1 MRRRPSVSTS
11 LAVLLA
17 AALLVPAAATGQDD
31 ASDAWQAP
39 RTPNGRPDLQGV
51 WDFRSLTPL
60 ERPEALAD
68 QDVFSAEEA
77 AQFTEERLAAL
88 DKDQP
93 GPDGRI
99 PLSGGYND
107 FWWDYGRQLT
117 GDLRTSLLVD
127 PPDGRLPALTPA
139 ARDRAAARRTALGR
153 DAYGPEDRGAFERC
167 ILGFNAGP
175 PMNPSA
181 YNNNMQLF
189 QTADHMVILNEMVH
203 DARIVPLDGSGHLPD
218 GVRQWRGDSRGHW
231 DGDTLVIETKNF
243 TAQDVVPRHGP
254 RTAPGR
260 AVHAHGGG
268 NPPLRVHRHRS
279 RVLRARLVGRR
290 ADAEERS
297 AGLRVRLP
305 RRELRDAEPDGER
318 PGRGREE
325 VRGGRRAVT
334 RCCIRCRTEPARLRG
349 AWRDRPESCR
359 GGSPPPS
366 S

>member
-31 ASDAWQAP
+31 ASDAWQVP

-93 GPDGRI
+93 GLDGRI

-117 GDLRTSLLVD
+117 GDLRTSLVVD

-153 DAYGPEDRGAFERC
+153 DAHGPEDRGAFERC

-189 QTADHMVILNEMVH
+189 QTADHVVILNEMVH

-243 TAQDVVPRHGP
+243 THKTSFRGTGPGLHLVERFTRMAEGILLYEYTVTDPQSFERAWSVAVPMQKNDLPVFEYACHEGNYGMLNLMVS
-254 RTAPGR
+254 AR
-260 AVHAHGGG
+260 AE
-268 NPPLRVHRHRS
+268 
-279 RVLRARLVGRR
+279 
-290 ADAEERS
+290 DAKKS
-297 AGLRVRLP
+297 A
-305 RRELRDAEPDGER
+305 AE
-318 PGRGREE
+318 
-325 VRGGRRAVT
+325 GGR
-334 RCCIRCRTEPARLRG
+334 
-349 AWRDRPESCR
+349 
-359 GGSPPPS
+359 
-366 S
+366 